1 LKINSRGYS
10 QSVQIEPTVTL
21 RNLVSRNIARL
32 RADAQAPVERVVQA
46 AAGYGLE
53 WTPSWLQS
61 VEHGN
66 RALNAEQLL
75 LMPLVLSSALAH
87 RVTLADLL
95 SGEQP
100 VEVSPEK
107 QVSPAHLREVVTGE
121 PSHRPFTTSAPDTTT
136 MLMAS
141 NQQAVEKMRTVR
153 DANLGDVD
161 VRTLGQAEAGAG
173 QTEARLAKRL
183 GVPVIVVIAAAASLW
198 GRSLSDERDALI
210 KQDPAEA
217 NVITRRLSA
226 AVSARIA
233 EAAEA
238 AKSCAEPE
246 VVSA

>member
-1 LKINSRGYS
+1 MATEKGGLV
-10 QSVQIEPTVTL
+10 QSEPVVTL
-21 RNLVSRNIARL
+21 RDLVSGNVARL
-32 RADAQAPVERVVQA
+32 RASAQAPMEAVA
-46 AAGYGLE
+46 KAAGAYGLK
-53 WTPSWLQS
+53 WTTSWLQS
-61 VEHGN
+61 VENGN

-75 LMPLVLSSALAH
+75 LLPLVLSAALAH

-95 SGEQP
+95 AGEH
-100 VEVSPEK
+100 VITVSPE
-107 QVSPAHLREVVTGE
+107 QQITSAQLRDVVTGG
-121 PSHRPFTTSAPDTTT
+121 PSLRPFRTAAAAPDPTT